1 MVSCEYIGTIL
12 VKKCL
17 YRFNIMENNLN
28 SIGTRL
34 ERLIDIVID
43 SIPGIVGG
51 IILLIIGKYVID
63 LVNGLLHKRFERR
76 NVDPSIRAFISS
88 IVKIVMW
95 VMLLLTV
102 ASQIGI
108 QTTSFIAALSAFGLA
123 VGMALQGSLSNFA
136 GGVLILMFRPF
147 EVGDYIS
154 SANGTAGTV
163 ERIDILYSTLIGDD
177 GVRIFSP
184 NGPLAN
190 SVIKN
195 YTKIVQRMFE
205 YTVSISYDKNV
216 KDAKDVILRV
226 LRSNE
231 HVLTTPEPNVFVKEL
246 GNSSIVLT
254 VRAWTKRE
262 NYWPTRNSMQ
272 EQIMLELE
280 RNDLSIAPNPTQI
293 SIISNTNDLGNQV
306 KVDD

>member
-1 MVSCEYIGTIL
+1 
-12 VKKCL
+12 
-17 YRFNIMENNLN
+17 MESNLN
-28 SIGTRL
+28 SLETRFG
-34 ERLIDIVID
+34 RLTDIVIE
-43 SIPGIVGG
+43 SIPGIIGG
-51 IILLIIGKYVID
+51 IILLILGKYVINFVD
-63 LVNGLLHKRFERR
+63 RLLHKRFEKK

-147 EVGDYIS
+147 EVGDSIS

-177 GVRIFSP
+177 GVRVFSP

-205 YTVSISYDKNV
+205 YTISISYDKNV
-216 KDAKDVILRV
+216 KEAKDIILRV

-231 HVLTTPEPNVFVKEL
+231 NVLTTPEPTVFIKEL
-246 GNSSIVLT
+246 GDSAMVLT

-262 NYWPTRNSMQ
+262 HYVAARNSMQ
-272 EQIMLELE
+272 EKIMLELE
-280 RNDLSIAPNPTQI
+280 RNDISLSSNPTQI
-293 SIISNTNDLGNQV
+293 SIVSNSSDQGTA
-306 KVDD
+306 KA